1 MKYLYLIRHA
11 KSSWDD
17 PSQTDFERTLNERG
31 VKDAPRMA
39 KLLQSKNV
47 NPDLIISSP
56 ATRAISTA
64 EIFAAQF
71 KYPSEKILSDA
82 RIYEA
87 AMRDL
92 ADVVHDIND
101 DCGTV
106 FLFGHNPGIS
116 NFANLLS
123 NQPVVDMPTCAI
135 AGFELNIN
143 SWSEAE
149 RYCGKLILFEY
160 PKKLTRSDLPTGK
173 AGSR

>member
-1 MKYLYLIRHA
+1 
-11 KSSWDD
+11 
-17 PSQTDFERTLNERG
+17 
-31 VKDAPRMA
+31 MA
-39 KLLQSKNV
+39 KLLQSKKV
-47 NPDLIISSP
+47 KPDLIISSP
-56 ATRAISTA
+56 ATRAFSTA
-64 EIFAAQF
+64 KIFAAQY

-92 ADVVHDIND
+92 AEVVHEIND
-101 DCGTV
+101 EYEVV

-135 AGFELNIN
+135 VGFELNIN
-143 SWSEAE
+143 SWSDAE

-160 PKKLTRSDLPTGK
+160 PKKLRMGN
-173 AGSR
+173 